1 MAFGELLEQVGST
14 GRFQV
19 MHVSLL
25 CMPVLM
31 MASHNLLQNFVASV
45 PPHHCTAPAN
55 LSLHTLTR
63 EEALQVTVP
72 LDDKGKPARCQ
83 RFVTPQWSLLNATEK
98 GAEEEGDAYA
108 HSTDVEL
115 QECQDGWE
123 YDFTDRSSTIIT
135 EVKLKSQWSVN

>member
-1 MAFGELLEQVGST
+1 MAFGELLDQVGST

-45 PPHHCTAPAN
+45 PLHHCTSPAN

-63 EEALQVTVP
+63 EEALRVTVP
-72 LDDKGKPARCQ
+72 LDDKGKPAKCQ
-83 RFVTPQWSLLNATEK
+83 RFVTPQWHLLNATEE
-98 GAEEEGDAYA
+98 GTEEEGDDYA
-108 HSTDVEL
+108 DTTDVEL

-123 YDFTDRSSTIIT
+123 YDFADRSSTIIT
-135 EVKLKSQWSVN
+135 EVMIKSQRSAN